1 MRTVY
6 ISGPMAGYPN
16 MNEPAFRAA
25 EGTIWEGNDEPLT
38 PHDLLPH
45 SHTGACPKVYGD
57 GRPGDHDGGCYLRG
71 DLAAM
76 LDKADSLYVLP
87 GWSRS
92 RGAQIEVLIARLLRI
107 PIDYHPDAERGG
119 SAVEVLADV
128 YDEINRQDAKWGDQ
142 SSHPDGT
149 HPSRHRQAE
158 ANYVRLQCQQA
169 FAEGRGT
176 WRHILDEEVAEAY
189 AETGANLS
197 TELVQVAAVAVQWR
211 AAQARR
217 NQPRKENP
225 DEPQG

>member
-1 MRTVY
+1 MSRTVY
-6 ISGPMAGYPN
+6 LCGPMAGRADL
-16 MNEPAFRAA
+16 NEPAFRATQNA
-25 EGTIWEGNDEPLT
+25 IAASGDVPLV
-38 PHDLLPH
+38 PHDIKPH
-45 SHTGACPKVYGD
+45 WHGAQPCAPVYGA
-57 GRPGDHDGGCYLRG
+57 PGAESGHDGGCYLRG
-71 DLAAM
+71 DLAA
-76 LDKADSLYVLP
+76 LLRLADAVYCLP

-107 PIDYHPDAERGG
+107 PIEYHPEAERGG

-142 SSHPDGT
+142 SGHPDGT

-189 AETGANLS
+189 AETGAELS

-217 NQPRKENP
+217 NHQ
-225 DEPQG
+225 